1 MIRVIGVIVGLTDH
15 DWEVIFIDGVNGQTL
30 REWTVKAYTLSATGP
45 AAAPRRVELTEGT
58 CSEKEHKKCE
68 SKDIDMEVE

>member
-1 MIRVIGVIVGLTDH
+1 MIRVNRVIVGVTDL
-15 DWEVIFIDGVNGQTL
+15 DLKVIFIEGVNGQTL

>member
-30 REWTVKAYTLSATGP
+30 REWAVKAYTLSITGP
-45 AAAPRRVELTEGT
+45 ATAPRRVELTNGSLFREGAQ
-58 CSEKEHKKCE
+58 KCE
-68 SKDIDMEVE
+68 SKDIDMEAE

>member
-45 AAAPRRVELTEGT
+45 ATAPRRVELTNGSMFREGAQ
-58 CSEKEHKKCE
+58 KCE
-68 SKDIDMEVE
+68 SKDIDREAE